1 MFKGNGQI
9 NMNSTFGKE
18 IYNICKLDDVRNIF
32 EVGTWNGQGSTCC
45 VMNAIIKKE
54 NSILYSLEGDNNMY
68 NKAKQY
74 WSNYKTNNKLIL
86 LNGVIH
92 KEIVDYQNNNELF
105 VKEWYDGEYNVLKT
119 SNIIDINNITNID
132 LIILDG
138 GEYTTQGDFNILI
151 KKKPKYIALDDTNVY
166 KCKDIRKYL
175 LDSKEWTL
183 YKENT
188 KERNGWSIFQK
199 KNI

>member
-18 IYNICKLDDVRNIF
+18 IFNICKSDDLRNIF

-74 WSNYKTNNKLIL
+74 WSNYKTNNKLTL

-151 KKKPKYIALDDTNVY
+151 KKNPKYIALDDTNVY
-166 KCKDIRKYL
+166 KCKEIRKFL
-175 LDSKEWTL
+175 LNSKEWNL
-183 YKENT
+183 YKEST
-188 KERNGWSIFQK
+188 TERNGWSIFQK